1 MKQDNK
7 IVFDKN
13 LAMKLLPAILLIAA
27 VYMAFSIRMES
38 AYSPYYPDI
47 DTYYIFRMSEH
58 VLTNEFHIPGI
69 DTLRYY
75 PTYIDMSSE
84 YLGVYY
90 FPSLAYALLTGIGLI
105 TEEYAHFAWWFP
117 ALIGAL
123 TLIPIYFIGKE
134 LHNRITGLFS
144 AFFFAVTPA
153 ILARNSAWYM
163 EKEVQATFFMLI
175 SLYFFIRA
183 LRTNSMLSGTV
194 SGLSLFVLAT
204 MWGGVQQLFLG
215 YSIFVLMVLLVDKV
229 PKGLYKTYVPVVLI
243 GVVLS
248 AYFTNVNRMYT
259 IYSMLNLAAFGVL
272 SIRYFAEKYSFV
284 AKEKL
289 RLVVPSIY
297 GAGVVFLVIGSFV
310 SSKIAGLLMSA
321 QGYLFYQHGVISST
335 VAENIPP
342 TWDAF
347 SNQLG
352 AAYAQ
357 GAVPSVALLIR
368 NHLFDVWALGFLGLF
383 IFLYKIYEKR
393 DTEFWLASTASGL
406 VMYSFWAFLKAT
418 EAAAKATYQP
428 LFVASFVA
436 AILLVS
442 RKNYLASLLY
452 SLLFVAMLGAMSYIR
467 MIFMVGPFIALAA
480 AYGLSNIISYASK
493 AKIFR
498 AQKDSSINIYS
509 AAGALVIGLLLFV
522 NFSAGNVMAKNM
534 GSHFNANWAEA
545 MNFMKTESAPDAVIL
560 SWWDYGYWFQLM
572 GERATNLDG
581 GNSIAS
587 RNIPTAQYFTGMMN
601 ETEQKFF
608 LEKMGTTH
616 ILIDAS
622 MIGKYSA
629 MSKIANY
636 GNKIDAYLQF
646 GQASSEMQG
655 NITIV
660 AFSANP
666 YFLLVPINEYGNLA
680 GQIVMSVPGGEVYV
694 SSVCTENGIFP
705 MNPPKNKETIDGC
718 IFLGQGYA
726 LFASG
731 EVANSAFTN
740 LFFMHGKDIPYA
752 DKVFDNGEV
761 MIYEINAEIKSKPR
775 EELLP
780 WWKNHHDGDGLRVYD
795 GKERIYQKVD

>member
-1 MKQDNK
+1 
-7 IVFDKN
+7 
-13 LAMKLLPAILLIAA
+13 
-27 VYMAFSIRMES
+27 
-38 AYSPYYPDI
+38 
-47 DTYYIFRMSEH
+47 
-58 VLTNEFHIPGI
+58 
-69 DTLRYY
+69 
-75 PTYIDMSSE
+75 
-84 YLGVYY
+84 
-90 FPSLAYALLTGIGLI
+90 
-105 TEEYAHFAWWFP
+105 
-117 ALIGAL
+117 
-123 TLIPIYFIGKE
+123 
-134 LHNRITGLFS
+134 
-144 AFFFAVTPA
+144 
-153 ILARNSAWYM
+153 
-163 EKEVQATFFMLI
+163 
-175 SLYFFIRA
+175 
-183 LRTNSMLSGTV
+183 
-194 SGLSLFVLAT
+194 
-204 MWGGVQQLFLG
+204 
-215 YSIFVLMVLLVDKV
+215 
-229 PKGLYKTYVPVVLI
+229 
-243 GVVLS
+243 
-248 AYFTNVNRMYT
+248 
-259 IYSMLNLAAFGVL
+259 
-272 SIRYFAEKYSFV
+272 
-284 AKEKL
+284 
-289 RLVVPSIY
+289 
-297 GAGVVFLVIGSFV
+297 
-310 SSKIAGLLMSA
+310 
-321 QGYLFYQHGVISST
+321 
-335 VAENIPP
+335 
-342 TWDAF
+342 
-347 SNQLG
+347 
-352 AAYAQ
+352 
-357 GAVPSVALLIR
+357 
-368 NHLFDVWALGFLGLF
+368 FDVWALGFLGLF

-467 MIFMVGPFIALAA
+467 MIFLVGPFMALAA

-509 AAGALVIGLLLFV
+509 AAGALIIGLFLFV

-545 MNFMKTESAPDAVIL
+545 MNFMKTESAPDSVIL

-581 GNSIAS
+581 GNTIAN

-646 GQASSEMQG
+646 GQAGSEMQG
-655 NITIV
+655 NTTIV

-680 GQIVMSVPGGEVYV
+680 GQIVMSVPGGEAYI

-705 MNPPKNKETIDGC
+705 LNPPENKEIIDGC

-726 LFASG
+726 LFASK
-731 EVANSAFTN
+731 EVAESAFTK
-740 LFFMHGKDIPYA
+740 LFFMNGNDIPYA

-761 MIYEINAEIKSKPR
+761 MIYEINAEIESNAR

-780 WWKNHHDGDGLRVYD
+780 WWDNYQDGSGLRVYD
-795 GKERIYQKVD
+795 GKERIYQKAE

>member
-1 MKQDNK
+1 MAQGNK
-7 IVFDKN
+7 IVFDRN
-13 LAMKLLPAILLIAA
+13 LAMKLLPAIILIASI
-27 VYMAFSIRMES
+27 YMAFSIRMES

-58 VLTNEFHIPGI
+58 VLTNDFHIIGI
-69 DTLRYY
+69 DPLRYY
-75 PTYIDMSSE
+75 PTNIDMRNE

-90 FPSLAYALLTGIGLI
+90 FPSIAYALVTGAGLI
-105 TEEYAHFAWWFP
+105 NQEYAHFAWWFP
-117 ALIGAL
+117 AILGAL

-163 EKEVQATFFMLI
+163 EKEVQATFFMLM

-183 LRTNSMLSGTV
+183 IRNNSLLSGTI

-215 YSIFVLMVLLVDKV
+215 YSIFVLLLLLVDKV

-243 GVVLS
+243 GLVLS
-248 AYFTNVNRMYT
+248 AYCTNFVKIQT
-259 IYSMLNLAAFGVL
+259 IYSILNLVAL
-272 SIRYFAEKYSFV
+272 SILLIRYFAEKYSFV
-284 AKEKL
+284 ATEKL
-289 RLVVPSIY
+289 RLIVPSIY
-297 GAGVVFLVIGSFV
+297 GAGIAFLMVGSFV

-321 QGYLFYQHGVISST
+321 QGYLFYQHNVISST

-383 IFLYKIYEKR
+383 IFLYKIYEKK
-393 DTEFWLASTASGL
+393 DTEFWLANTATAL
-406 VMYSFWAFLKAT
+406 MMYSFWAFLKAT
-418 EAAAKATYQP
+418 ETAAKATYQP

-442 RKNYLASLLY
+442 RKNYLASLLF
-452 SLLFVAMLGAMSYIR
+452 SLLFVSMLGALSYIR
-467 MIFMVGPFIALAA
+467 LIFLVGPFIALAA

-498 AQKDSSINIYS
+498 AQKDSAINIYS
-509 AAGALVIGLLLFV
+509 ATGALLICLFLYV
-522 NFSAGNVMAKNM
+522 NFSAGNVMAQNM
-534 GSHFNANWAEA
+534 GAHFNGNWDEA
-545 MNFMKTESAPDAVIL
+545 MKFMKTESAPDSVIL

-572 GERATNLDG
+572 SERASNLDG
-581 GNSIAS
+581 GNGIAS

-616 ILIDAS
+616 ILLDAS

-636 GNKIDAYLQF
+636 GNKIDAYLHF
-646 GQASSEMQG
+646 SQASSEMQG
-655 NITIV
+655 NVTIV

-666 YFLLVPINEYGNLA
+666 YILLVPINEYGNLA

-718 IFLGQGYA
+718 VFLGQGYA

-731 EVANSAFTN
+731 DVANSAFTN
-740 LFFMHGKDIPYA
+740 LFFMNGKDIPYA
-752 DKVFDNGEV
+752 DKVFDNGEI
-761 MIYEINAEIKSKPR
+761 MIYEINQEIEYKSR
-775 EELLP
+775 EALLP
-780 WWKNHHDGDGLRVYD
+780 WWEKYHDGSGLLVYN
-795 GKERIYQKVD
+795 GTERIYQKAE